1 MEKIYIWQLN
11 TFELTSGTPE
21 KPFVSGRR
29 TEVYEEDSHHVA
41 FAIRYLAVEKYEIIL
56 DDNQLIA
63 VHCHPRRYV
72 FSKNG
77 HEIATMKRVNRCR
90 TISDDQQVNGELDLE
105 GTYGS
110 WMSNLEILAVLTFP
124 VIGYRL

>member
-1 MEKIYIWQLN
+1 M
-11 TFELTSGTPE
+11 
-21 KPFVSGRR
+21 SGRR
-29 TEVYEEDSHHVA
+29 IEVYEEDSHHVA
-41 FAIRYLAVEKYEIIL
+41 FVIRYLAVEKYEIIL
-56 DDNQLIA
+56 DVNQLIA
-63 VHCHPRRYV
+63 VHCHPGRYV

-90 TISDDQQVNGELDLE
+90 TISDDQQVNGEPFLE